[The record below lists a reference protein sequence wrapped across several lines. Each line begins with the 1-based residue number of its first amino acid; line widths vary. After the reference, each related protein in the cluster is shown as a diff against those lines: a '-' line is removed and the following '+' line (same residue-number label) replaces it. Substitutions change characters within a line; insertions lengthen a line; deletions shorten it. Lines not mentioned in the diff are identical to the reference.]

1 MIDMNIG
8 VKSDTVEA
16 SNVELSVKMSIIYA
30 LNEEYIFVYPEIS
43 HMCENFFPTLQ
54 ACENVW

>member
-16 SNVELSVKMSIIYA
+16 SNVELSVKMWIIYA
-30 LNEEYIFVYPEIS
+30 LNEEYIFVYFEKNAFWQVLVKLPADIVS
-43 HMCENFFPTLQ
+43 GD
-54 ACENVW
+54 

>member
-16 SNVELSVKMSIIYA
+16 SNVELSVKMWMIYA
-30 LNEEYIFVYPEIS
+30 LNEEYIFILAGFS
-43 HMCENFFPTLQ
+43 
-54 ACENVW
+54 

>member
-1 MIDMNIG
+1 MIDMNIC

-30 LNEEYIFVYPEIS
+30 LNEEYIFVYFEKNAFWQVLVKLKLSYVI
-43 HMCENFFPTLQ
+43 
-54 ACENVW
+54 